1 MLFTICK
8 LFNYVITY
16 NYCRYH
22 VEYALIGKES
32 HTLIFLTEQMLG
44 FGENQYSKPA
54 RSNINNLK

>member
-1 MLFTICK
+1 MFTISK
-8 LFNYVITY
+8 LINYVITY

-22 VEYALIGKES
+22 VDYALIGKES
-32 HTLIFLTEQMLG
+32 HTLICLTEQMLA